1 MTKKDSYASTQKGN
15 TTLLGCGQ
23 RREIQNADNQWR
35 NKTHFSSEPDSNMQT
50 NAPIVIGSIKEGQD
64 CETKVLVHFLSN
76 NIKKQ

>member
-1 MTKKDSYASTQKGN
+1 MTKRDSYASTQKGN

-50 NAPIVIGSIKEGQD
+50 NAPIVISSIKEGQD
-64 CETKVLVHFLSN
+64 WDKGVSTFFVK
-76 NIKKQ
+76 

>member
-50 NAPIVIGSIKEGQD
+50 NAPIVISSIKERQD
-64 CETKVLVHFLSN
+64 WDKGVSTFFVK
-76 NIKKQ
+76 

>member
-1 MTKKDSYASTQKGN
+1 MTKKDSYASTQEGN

-50 NAPIVIGSIKEGQD
+50 NAPIVIGSIKEGQRWD
-64 CETKVLVHFLSN
+64 KGVSTFFVK
-76 NIKKQ
+76 